1 MRKFV
6 FASLLCFLGLAT
18 PAANANTIDFE
29 SLTFMSNSPGSL
41 VPASAQLSNQLLGS
55 GVSFGSESNF
65 VAVVLLGAGHATS
78 GVNGIGGVAA
88 NGALN
93 YFSSVMVTFTL
104 PSDSSIQAV
113 TDFVSIRG
121 DMHPISGSI
130 TMEAFDIND
139 MVLGSVTV
147 PDAVG
152 ATLSLSVGGIHSV
165 RVSESSGTVALDDL
179 TFNTLTP
186 VASTAPVPE
195 PATMLLLG
203 TGLAGIGGMIR
214 KRRKAKAE

>member
-214 KRRKAKAE
+214 KRRAS